1 MPIASDQQ
9 CETGNVS
16 YATFKNIS
24 SMETQQ
30 CIKLVII
37 YKKNTGG
44 NSTTALTIHTTM
56 HLIIPSD

>member
-9 CETGNVS
+9 CETGHVS